1 MSHDVT
7 LLTIGMVMGLGA
19 LGGMFGAMLGLGGGV
34 FLVPLLTLGFGLP
47 FRQAAGIGLM
57 TVIATSSVVSA
68 QRAGDGTI
76 NLRLGIVLEIA
87 TTLGGL
93 AGGLTALWLSQRTL
107 RIMFGL
113 VALGIAGVMF
123 SQMNKRNALPEGDT
137 DTGWLGGQF
146 YSTERGRM
154 APYRVRRLPLALGMS
169 FIAGNVSGLLGIG
182 GGILKVPVLTSWCG
196 VPLRVA
202 ATTSSLMIGVTAA
215 ASAPIYYAA
224 GEILPQYA
232 AASVLGVMIGT
243 RAGFWVA
250 DRTKVAGLKIM
261 LGCVLI
267 FAALMM
273 LVRA

>member
-1 MSHDVT
+1 MT
-7 LLTIGMVMGLGA
+7 LLAIAGVVALGA
-19 LGGMFGAMLGLGGGV
+19 LGGMFGALLGLGGGV
-34 FLVPLLTLGFGLP
+34 FLVPALTLVYGLP

-87 TTLGGL
+87 TTMGGL

-107 RIMFGL
+107 RIVFGV
-113 VALGIAGVMF
+113 VAIVIAGVMF
-123 SQMNKRNALPEGDT
+123 RQLNRRNTEPGANADP
-137 DTGWLGGQF
+137 GWLGGQF
-146 YSTERGRM
+146 FSHEHGSIVN
-154 APYRVRRLPLALGMS
+154 YRVKRLPVALGMS

-182 GGILKVPVLTSWCG
+182 GGILKVPALTAWCG

-215 ASAPIYYAA
+215 ASAPLYYAA
-224 GEILPQYA
+224 GEIPPLYA
-232 AASVLGVMIGT
+232 AASVLGVMVGT
-243 RAGFWVA
+243 RGGFWIA
-250 DRTKVAGLKIM
+250 ERAKARGLKLL
-261 LGCVLI
+261 LGLVLVLV
-267 FAALMM
+267 ALTM